1 MYIYQKQ
8 WLYNSKDKLHDS
20 KFSSVGLEDLNI
32 LKFIWAL
39 KTMAMTTYQTTVNYI
54 SKFFKLK
61 NLKFTNVQIF

>member
-39 KTMAMTTYQTTVNYI
+39 KTVAMTTYQTTVNYI

-61 NLKFTNVQIF
+61 NLEFTNIQIC

>member
-8 WLYNSKDKLHDS
+8 WLYNSKDKLHDP

-61 NLKFTNVQIF
+61 NLEFTNIQIC